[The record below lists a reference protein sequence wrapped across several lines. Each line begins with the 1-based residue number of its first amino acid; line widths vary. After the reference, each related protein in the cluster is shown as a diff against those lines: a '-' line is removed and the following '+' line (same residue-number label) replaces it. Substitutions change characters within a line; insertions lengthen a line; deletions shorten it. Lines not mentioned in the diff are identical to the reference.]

1 MIQSIKTQVVVGEGE
16 KELVFDYV
24 EEDNMVYVY
33 LNKKH
38 LCTMDYKENFKEVV
52 NKMVEKW

>member
-33 LNKKH
+33 LDNKH
-38 LCTMDYKENFKEVV
+38 LCTMDYKGNFKEVV
-52 NKMVEKW
+52 NKIVEKW